1 MNIQDVV
8 TFLELIKDP
17 TVFEQRVQRL
27 VDEQNKLNSLIET
40 VGKVSDINAMRE
52 LAGKRVQEADDL
64 LEKAKAD
71 SEKIRETAANTYV
84 KRNATLDKREAV
96 VQEQLQK
103 SLEALETAQQIEAS
117 FAATSKELKE
127 RERIVLEREQKAV
140 VLEQELQERL
150 EKLRSVMG

>member
-40 VGKVSDINAMRE
+40 VGKVSDINSMRE